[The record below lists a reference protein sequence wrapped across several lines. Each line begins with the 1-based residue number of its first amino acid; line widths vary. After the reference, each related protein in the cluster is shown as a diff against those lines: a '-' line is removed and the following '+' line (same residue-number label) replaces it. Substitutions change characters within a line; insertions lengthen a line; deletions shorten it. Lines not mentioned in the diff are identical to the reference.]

1 MSYFVNLEVE
11 KFEYGIMGLSVGII
25 VYLVIF
31 VLVLIR
37 LSVVGPITE
46 LTDQIMNPKKSEKME
61 RFVQDIQRRVK
72 RNSHKDSKRVD
83 EVEQLRIL
91 FSQFFSQTKNL

>member
-1 MSYFVNLEVE
+1 
-11 KFEYGIMGLSVGII
+11 MGLAVGII

-46 LTDQIMNPKKSEKME
+46 LTDRIMNPKKSEAME
-61 RFVQDIQRRVK
+61 KYVQDIQKKVK
-72 RNSHKDSKRVD
+72 KNSLKNSRFVN
-83 EVEQLRIL
+83 EVE
-91 FSQFFSQTKNL
+91 